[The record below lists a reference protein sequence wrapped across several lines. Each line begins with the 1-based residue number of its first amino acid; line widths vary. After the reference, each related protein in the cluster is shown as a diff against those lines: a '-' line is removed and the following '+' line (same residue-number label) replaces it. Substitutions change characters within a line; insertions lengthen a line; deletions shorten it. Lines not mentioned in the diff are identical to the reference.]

1 MKRILILGGGTG
13 GLVAAKT
20 IAEKLRR
27 KHLEEPV
34 EITLVTDN
42 PNHYFQPL
50 FFDVAL
56 GTAEPDETKAPITAL
71 QRYGV
76 RVAVD
81 EVKQIDLA
89 NRVVQG
95 AKSSYSYDYLIVS
108 LGVKYGWDA
117 YPGLAEAGYHNYTLE
132 GAEQLARA
140 LARFRGG
147 RIVILV
153 PELPHRC
160 GMYPHE
166 AATTLAELFANR
178 ERKVEIVLMT
188 PEKSPMG
195 ALGPDFPKLWLA
207 KYEEYGVE
215 RVIHDGLQEID
226 PRKRVVRA
234 GNVEEKYDLLIKVPP
249 SRLPEPLERSEGFR
263 YKQDPRWADVRPR
276 TFRHPS
282 YDEVYLTGEH
292 SMVPAGLVTAGIPV
306 HFASEYAA
314 NQIVS
319 EILGGYP
326 VAGIT
331 RVMTC
336 VGYYGASS
344 GLAGN
349 CEVGFDEERGRWRLG
364 CYVAGVS
371 PIIRLMKEAFYK
383 AWIASLK

>member
-1 MKRILILGGGTG
+1 LKRILILGGGTG
-13 GLVAAKT
+13 GLIAAKT

-27 KHLEEPV
+27 KRLEEPV
-34 EITLVTDN
+34 EITLVTDD
-42 PNHYFQPL
+42 PYHYFQPL

-56 GTAEPDETKAPITAL
+56 STAEPEETRAPITAL

-76 RVAVD
+76 RVVVD
-81 EVKQIDLA
+81 EAQRIDLA

-95 AKSSYSYDYLIVS
+95 AKSSYNYDYLVVA
-108 LGVKYGWDA
+108 LGVRYGWDA

-132 GAEQLARA
+132 GAEQLSRA

-147 RIVILV
+147 RIVLLV
-153 PELPHRC
+153 PETPHRC

-166 AATTLAELFANR
+166 AVTTLAELFANR
-178 ERKVEIVLMT
+178 ERKVQVTLLT

-195 ALGPDFPKLWLA
+195 GLGPDFPKLWQA
-207 KYEEYGVE
+207 KYEELGIE
-215 RVIHDGLQEID
+215 KITHNGLQEID
-226 PRKRVVRA
+226 PKRRVVRA
-234 GNVEEKYDLLIKVPP
+234 GNVEERYDLLIKVPP
-249 SRLPEPLERSEGFR
+249 SRLPEPLKRSEGFQ
-263 YKQDPRWADVRPR
+263 YKQDPRWAAVRPR

-331 RVMTC
+331 KVMTC
-336 VGYYGASS
+336 VGYYGAGS

-349 CEVGFDEERGRWRLG
+349 CEVNFDDKAGKWRLD
-364 CYVAGVS
+364 CYVAGTS